1 MAKSKIAEEKEYQD
15 AVKYTSSI
23 IGDLK
28 RAIEDTAEAS
38 DLRNKKIFEEI
49 SLTKKVLSSLKDE
62 KSYEEALIKLSTQ
75 KGQVLQSN
83 FGINDKMKSTYLAQL
98 DAADAIVKKELA
110 RLKIINETQ
119 RIADNLQNKF
129 VSSLD
134 SIGNKIK
141 GIPIIG
147 ESLFQKFWTPFS
159 DKAKGSIDAVK
170 KRFMTQFKTGFT
182 QATNKGANMMD
193 SFSSGLGRG
202 FTSAKKLS
210 GSLFEEMSGFLGPK
224 GRLLLGVA
232 ALAVGL
238 YLAFKVGLERFKE
251 LDAAAKAFREETGLL
266 NSQTKSL
273 QNNIKNVSTEFAGLG
288 VTAEDVSKSAAA
300 FTQIFGGLEQPSQ
313 AVLGSMVALNK
324 NFGIGV
330 EQGAELNKVFQN
342 IGGLTAEQSQ
352 ALIGQTVEM
361 AKMAGVAPRQVIQDM
376 AESSEYAYRYF
387 NGSPKALAAAAVQAA
402 KLGTSIKQ
410 AGEVADNLLDFESSI
425 TSELEAS
432 AILGTNLNLSQARY
446 LAANGDILGAQ
457 QAVLDQ
463 VASLGDITKLNK
475 FEQDA
480 LTKATG
486 MQMGD
491 LINQQR
497 IREQFGK
504 LDKEQLAA
512 AMSLM
517 NSGRDI
523 TKLNADDLKAQTAKL
538 ATQKEMQSVMDDLSN
553 SGSAI
558 STAFSDMFE
567 PLAANIMPVIADLAS
582 MVSSVLVPAFRLV
595 GSVIKLAL
603 APFGF
608 ILGVLGA
615 VGKAVTNFLV
625 TPLNFVLNSFNR
637 IVDALTQAKDMLM
650 VFSGIFAALL
660 IYQQWSLVLETKKML
675 MTKAGTLWE
684 FIKTTA
690 LSAQNGVRLIGE
702 AIQKKGLLKS
712 IADLAINA
720 GKAVAGIPVVG
731 PLLMAAAAAGAFALG
746 MSFFSKAG
754 DVNSPADGKTRI
766 STKEGG
772 LFELSKNDDLMAAPG
787 LSNKLT
793 TKKTGGLAKPA
804 EGGIGGLL
812 GSIGDYAGSVAGAF
826 NGSNIIIE
834 KLDELIFEVGGSR
847 DVYMDKEKVSSSVV
861 KTNEKS
867 GENRF
872 GLMGA

>member
-134 SIGNKIK
+134 SIGEKIK

-147 ESLFQKFWTPFS
+147 ETLFNRFWTPFS

-182 QATNKGANMMD
+182 QATNKGNNMME
-193 SFSSGLGRG
+193 SFTSGLSRG
-202 FTSAKKLS
+202 FGSAKNMIMGL
-210 GSLFEEMSGFLGPK
+210 LGPQ
-224 GRLLLGVA
+224 GIAILSIVAVVA
-232 ALAVGL
+232 AVALIA
-238 YLAFKVGLERFKE
+238 YAIYKAFQAGLERFKE
-251 LDAAAKAFREETGLL
+251 LDTAAKAFREETGLL

-288 VTAEDVSKSAAA
+288 VSAEDVGKSATA
-300 FTQIFGGLEQPSQ
+300 FTQTFGGLEQPSQ

-446 LAANGDILGAQ
+446 LAANNDILGAQ
-457 QAVLDQ
+457 QEVLNQ
-463 VASLGDITKLNK
+463 VASLGDLTKLNK

-504 LDKEQLAA
+504 LDSEQLAA

-567 PLAANIMPVIADLAS
+567 PLAANIMPFIADVVS
-582 MVSSVLVPAFRLV
+582 MVSSGLVPAFRLV
-595 GSVIKLAL
+595 GSILKVVL
-603 APFGF
+603 APLGF
-608 ILGVLGA
+608 ILGILGSI
-615 VGKAVTNFLV
+615 GKAVVNFLI
-625 TPLNFVLNSFNR
+625 TPIKFVINIINSIYELFSA
-637 IVDALTQAKDMLM
+637 IVNDGL
-650 VFSGIFAALL
+650 SGFVSKIQE
-660 IYQQWSLVLETKKML
+660 IGPL
-675 MTKAGTLWE
+675 MTGIAATVGIIAAAFLLSIVPSIIAFGITLVSTV
-684 FIKTTA
+684 IPA
-690 LSAQNGVRLIGE
+690 LFS
-702 AIQKKGLLKS
+702 
-712 IADLAINA
+712 
-720 GKAVAGIPVVG
+720 AVASTITWAIS
-731 PLLMAAAAAGAFALG
+731 MAAAAIAAIASASAMTLGIGAIAIAGGIAAGAMAMKSG
-746 MSFFSKAG
+746 TDNAAASVGSINDGVVQDGKI
-754 DVNSPADGKTRI
+754 VSTNPADTLLA
-766 STKEGG
+766 TKDPASLLETIATG
-772 LFELSKNDDLMAAPG
+772 LG
-787 LSNKLT
+787 T
-793 TKKTGGLAKPA
+793 
-804 EGGIGGLL
+804 GIGGLL
-812 GSIGDYAGSVAGAF
+812 GGLMGGGGQDNTAVVA
-826 NGSNIIIE
+826 
-834 KLDELIFEVGGSR
+834 KLDELIVAVQSNR
-847 DVYMDKEKVSSSVV
+847 DVFMDREKVSSAVV

>member
-1 MAKSKIAEEKEYQD
+1 MATKRTSEEKDYQD
-15 AVKYTSSI
+15 LLKVTQSML
-23 IGDLK
+23 GDMGK
-28 RAIEDTAEAS
+28 AMS
-38 DLRNKKIFEEI
+38 DLGDSSDGRNRKLKQEADITKQILGSVTDVADTNKLINAI
-49 SLTKKVLSSLKDE
+49 SRQQTNINKQNYGVNEQLKN
-62 KSYEEALIKLSTQ
+62 SQ
-75 KGQVLQSN
+75 
-83 FGINDKMKSTYLAQL
+83 LAQL
-98 DAADAIVKKELA
+98 DAVKAILQTGQQTAKVFKGVDDILS
-110 RLKIINETQ
+110 ETASSFTSG
-119 RIADNLQNKF
+119 IDGIMSKLQ
-129 VSSLD
+129 
-134 SIGNKIK
+134 

-147 ESLFQKFWTPFS
+147 KALGNLFQPLADNAKKVINKTVSKF
-159 DKAKGSIDAVK
+159 G
-170 KRFMTQFKTGFT
+170 TGF
-182 QATNKGANMMD
+182 KK
-193 SFSSGLGRG
+193 SFLESRVAGTS
-202 FTSAKKLS
+202 FT
-210 GSLFEEMSGFLGPK
+210 GSLTNGLKGGIEGMSGMLRVAGRFLAVLGPI
-224 GRLLLGVA
+224 GIAIAVIAAGFALGFA
-232 ALAVGL
+232 
-238 YLAFKVGLERFKE
+238 RFKE
-251 LDAAAKAFREETGLL
+251 LDSAAKAFREETGLL
-266 NSQTKSL
+266 NSQTTTL
-273 QNNIKNVSTEFAGLG
+273 RDNIKSVSTEFAGLG
-288 VTAEDVSKSAAA
+288 VSAADVSKSASA
-300 FTQIFGGLEQPSQ
+300 FTTEFSGLEQPSKE
-313 AVLGSMVALNK
+313 VLGSMVMLNK

-330 EQGAELNKVFQN
+330 EQGAQLNKVFQN

-352 ALIGQTVEM
+352 ALIGQTVSM
-361 AKMAGVAPRQVIQDM
+361 AKMAGVAPSQVIKDM

-387 NGSPKALAAAAVQAA
+387 NGSPKALAAAAVEAA
-402 KLGTSIKQ
+402 KLGTSIRQ
-410 AGEVADNLLDFESSI
+410 AGEVADGLLDFESSI

-504 LDKEQLAA
+504 LDKEQLEA

-523 TKLNADDLKAQTAKL
+523 TKLNASDLRAQTAKL
-538 ATQKEMQSVMDDLSN
+538 ATQKEMQTVMDDLSN

-558 STAFSDMFE
+558 STAFQDMFE
-567 PLAANIMPVIADLAS
+567 PFAATIMPVIADLAS

-625 TPLNFVLNSFNR
+625 TPLNFVVNSFNR
-637 IVDALTQAKDMLM
+637 IVDALTQAKGVLTA
-650 VFSGIFAALL
+650 FSLIFAVLL
-660 IYQQWSLVLETKKML
+660 GYQQRSLIIETSKML
-675 MTKAGTLWE
+675 MTRAGTFWE
-684 FIKTTA
+684 FAKTTA
-690 LSAQNGVRLIGE
+690 LSAQNGIRAIGE
-702 AIQKKGLLKS
+702 AIQKKGILKS

-746 MSFFSKAG
+746 MSFFGKAG
-754 DVNSPADGKTRI
+754 DINSPADGTTRI

-772 LFELSKNDDLMAAPG
+772 LFELSKNDDIMAAPG
-787 LSNKLT
+787 LSDAMSNKSS
-793 TKKTGGLAKPA
+793 GGLTNIQSSPMIDISALVSKMNEIVLA
-804 EGGIGGLL
+804 
-812 GSIGDYAGSVAGAF
+812 VQ
-826 NGSNIIIE
+826 SN
-834 KLDELIFEVGGSR
+834 R
-847 DVYMDKEKVSSSVV
+847 DVYMDKEKVSSAVV

>member
-1 MAKSKIAEEKEYQD
+1 MAKSKTAEEKEYQD
-15 AVKYTSSI
+15 AIKYTSSI
-23 IGDLK
+23 IGDMK
-28 RAIEDTAEAS
+28 RAIEETAEAS

-49 SLTKKVLSSLKDE
+49 SLTKKVLNSLKDE
-62 KSYEEALIKLSTQ
+62 KSYEEALIKLSAQ
-75 KGQVLQSN
+75 KGQVLQTN
-83 FGINDKMKSTYLAQL
+83 FGINERMKNTYLAQL

-134 SIGNKIK
+134 SIGEKIK

-147 ESLFQKFWTPFS
+147 ETLFNRFWTPFS

-182 QATNKGANMMD
+182 QATNKGNNMME
-193 SFSSGLGRG
+193 SFTSGLSRG
-202 FTSAKKLS
+202 FGSAKNMIMGL
-210 GSLFEEMSGFLGPK
+210 LGPQ
-224 GRLLLGVA
+224 GIAILSIVAVVA
-232 ALAVGL
+232 AVALIA
-238 YLAFKVGLERFKE
+238 YAIYKAFKVGLERFKE

-300 FTQIFGGLEQPSQ
+300 FTNEFSGLEQPSQ

-446 LAANGDILGAQ
+446 LAANNDILGAQ
-457 QAVLDQ
+457 QEVLNQ
-463 VASLGDITKLNK
+463 VASLGDLTKLNK

-504 LDKEQLAA
+504 LDSEQLAA

-567 PLAANIMPVIADLAS
+567 PLAANIMPFIADVVS
-582 MVSSVLVPAFRLV
+582 MVSSGLVPAFRLV
-595 GSVIKLAL
+595 GSILKVVL
-603 APFGF
+603 APLGF
-608 ILGVLGA
+608 ILGILGSI
-615 VGKAVTNFLV
+615 GKAIVNFLV
-625 TPLNFVLNSFNR
+625 TPTKFVVNIINSIYELFSA
-637 IVDALTQAKDMLM
+637 IVNDGL
-650 VFSGIFAALL
+650 SGFV
-660 IYQQWSLVLETKKML
+660 SKMQEIGPL
-675 MTKAGTLWE
+675 MTGIAATVGIIAAAFLLSIVPSIIAFGITLVSTV
-684 FIKTTA
+684 IPA
-690 LSAQNGVRLIGE
+690 LFS
-702 AIQKKGLLKS
+702 
-712 IADLAINA
+712 
-720 GKAVAGIPVVG
+720 AVASTITWAIS
-731 PLLMAAAAAGAFALG
+731 MAAAAIAAIASASAMTLGIGAIAIAGGIAAGAMAMKSG
-746 MSFFSKAG
+746 TDGAAASVGSINDGVVQDGKI
-754 DVNSPADGKTRI
+754 VSTNPADTLLA
-766 STKEGG
+766 TKDPASLLETIATG
-772 LFELSKNDDLMAAPG
+772 LG
-787 LSNKLT
+787 T
-793 TKKTGGLAKPA
+793 
-804 EGGIGGLL
+804 GIGGLL
-812 GSIGDYAGSVAGAF
+812 GGLMGGGGQDNTAVVA
-826 NGSNIIIE
+826 
-834 KLDELIFEVGGSR
+834 KLDELIMAVQSNR
-847 DVYMDKEKVSSSVV
+847 DVYMDKEKVSSAVV